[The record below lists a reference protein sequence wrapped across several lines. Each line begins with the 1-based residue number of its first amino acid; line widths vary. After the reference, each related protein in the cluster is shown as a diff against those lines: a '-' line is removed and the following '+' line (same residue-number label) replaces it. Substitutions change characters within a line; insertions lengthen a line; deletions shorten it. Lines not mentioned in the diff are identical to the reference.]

1 MEIGSDEFKKYMEE
15 LEKQPREPFKPHWW
29 YNRHGDM
36 IEAYF
41 SNEGHIAHWINP
53 QLTILY
59 SVEEPTKVVGVI
71 LEGIKKG
78 IHASESVS

>member
-1 MEIGSDEFKKYMEE
+1 MEIGSDEFAKWMQEM
-15 LEKQPREPFKPHWW
+15 EKQPREPFKPNWW

-41 SNEGHIAHWINP
+41 ENVSYVAHWINP

-59 SVEEPTKVVGVI
+59 SQEDPNKIVGVI
-71 LEGIKKG
+71 LERIKKG
-78 IHASESVS
+78 IHVSEPVS